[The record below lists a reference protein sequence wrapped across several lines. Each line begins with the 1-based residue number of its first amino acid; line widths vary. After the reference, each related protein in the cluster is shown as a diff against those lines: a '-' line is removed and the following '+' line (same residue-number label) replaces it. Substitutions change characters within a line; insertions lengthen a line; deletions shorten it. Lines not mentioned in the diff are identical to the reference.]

1 MPSRSLF
8 ARAARAGALLSF
20 SLFAFSLTRCA
31 ESECKYNSDCAA
43 GRCVAGKCERECFA
57 AVDCPKDRPACVS
70 GWCEASGDGGVDAPA
85 VDSGKPDSTPI
96 DSGSIDSSIGDSTAP
111 DTYVPADTAEPD
123 TFVPDTASPDVS
135 TGTKGYLTKCAS
147 NDECA
152 SGVCSPSAP
161 RFCTKACSSHGD
173 CAHGQICGGGLCRL
187 DDTGYS
193 ACDTSTASP
202 CLEYCFGT
210 ATAKHCTHSCSSAAE
225 CPAGYACMPAGGGK
239 KVCVDIER
247 PCSAPEQCPSAL
259 GFCGA
264 GGVGC
269 TAKCDTDAD
278 CPLRLV
284 GLPAYRCEFSGSIK
298 VCMPP
303 SDILGSDPLG
313 STCPSTGVNY
323 CRSGACDDGTSP
335 PTCAQRCTV
344 RGGCAGSFGCF
355 PLEDPGPPKTA
366 LLVCSAAGSA
376 WLGDACTRGR
386 DCRTAICQA
395 PGYCTR
401 LCVDNLCPDGM
412 SCVAAPLSA
421 TDGTPIK
428 LCTKF

>member
-1 MPSRSLF
+1 MSSF
-8 ARAARAGALLSF
+8 ARLARAGALLSF

-31 ESECKYNSDCAA
+31 ESECKFNSDCAA

-57 AVDCPKDRPACVS
+57 AIDCPSDRPACVS
-70 GWCEASGDGGVDAPA
+70 GWCEASGDGGPVDSGKPDAS
-85 VDSGKPDSTPI
+85 DSGKPDSTPI
-96 DSGSIDSSIGDSTAP
+96 DTGSDSSIVDSFVVDTELP
-111 DTYVPADTAEPD
+111 DTEAPD
-123 TFVPDTASPDVS
+123 TFVADTTPPDVT
-135 TGTKGYLTKCAS
+135 TGKKGYLTKCAS
-147 NDECA
+147 NDECT

-161 RFCTKACSSHGD
+161 RFCTRACTSHGD
-173 CAHGQICGGGLCRL
+173 CAHGQICGGGICRI
-187 DDTGYS
+187 DDTGK
-193 ACDTSTASP
+193 ACSTGSP
-202 CLEYCFGT
+202 STCLEFCYGT
-210 ATAKHCTHSCSSAAE
+210 SLASHCTHACSSATE
-225 CPAGYACMPAGGGK
+225 CPAGYACMPVGGGK

-247 PCSAPEQCPSAL
+247 PCSAPEQCPSAS

-264 GGVGC
+264 SGVGC
-269 TAKCDTDAD
+269 TANCDTAAD
-278 CPLRLV
+278 CPVRLV
-284 GLPAYRCEFSGSIK
+284 GLPAYTCEGTGTGR
-298 VCMPP
+298 VCRPP

-313 STCPSTGVNY
+313 STCPATGLNY

-344 RGGCAGSFGCF
+344 RGGCAGAWGCF
-355 PLEDPGPPKTA
+355 PLEDPGPPAAA
-366 LLVCSAAGSA
+366 LLVCSPAGTA

-386 DCRTAICQA
+386 DCQSSICQS

-412 SCVAAPLSA
+412 SCVAAPLTA